1 MKERSDVTRRKESN
15 RLKACCL
22 SLVIAG
28 PLIIP
33 AVAFALYQPTPA
45 LDQQLKQLSLAQ
57 LGDVEVTTASK
68 EPEELWQ
75 TPAAIAVLTQEDIRH
90 SGATSIPELLR
101 LVPGV
106 NVAREQSDQWA
117 VGIRG
122 FNSQFSKGLLVLID
136 GRSVYTPL
144 FEGVYWDVQ
153 DLVLADID
161 RIEVIRG
168 PGGTIWG
175 ANAVN
180 GVINIIT
187 KKSRATQ
194 GGMVNL
200 DAGGPVDR
208 FIGQVRWGASPRPN
222 LQYRVFAKGF
232 TRGPEFNPNAGP
244 YDQWHQ
250 ARGGFR
256 LDWQPTTRDNLSA
269 NFMIYGGASGDQNQI
284 GQYIPPAQL
293 TVDGEQL
300 VSGGHLMLRWD
311 RELAHGSSFYLQG
324 YFDRTNRTTSQFN
337 ETRNTVDVDFI
348 YNLAN
353 LPRNNII
360 LGAGIRESP
369 SNIVQTQPTVDF
381 EPHQINNYVYSLFV
395 QDAIQLVPNRLAFT
409 AGTKVEKNNYSGWG
423 WQPTARLLWTPK
435 QHTTFWAAVSRAL
448 RTPGRV
454 DRDLSLVGYVPGFTP
469 PLFAE
474 IAGNPNF
481 KPEVL
486 IGWEAGYRQL
496 LGRQFYIDLAA
507 FHNQY
512 DDLESFGAV
521 TLTFPT
527 APYPHT
533 LVTEYFDNGL
543 RGVSDGIEIAPDWKP
558 FNWLDLR
565 GSYSYLNI
573 HVHSKPG
580 FNQAAYAATYEG
592 SSPDHQASVQAIISP
607 RPGFE
612 IVPDYRF
619 VSSLPALQIPHYNTA
634 DLNVIYHL
642 KEHVALSATGR
653 NLLQPHHQ
661 EFTGNNSNAVGIR
674 RSFFGTVNWTW

>member
-1 MKERSDVTRRKESN
+1 VMFRRQHIWF
-15 RLKACCL
+15 RICGLYL
-22 SLVIAG
+22 LVAG
-28 PLIIP
+28 ALAVP
-33 AVAFALYQPTPA
+33 ANASALYQPRPVV
-45 LDQQLKQLSLAQ
+45 DQQLKQLSLAQ

-75 TPAAIAVLTQEDIRH
+75 TPAAIAVLTQDDIRH

-117 VGIRG
+117 VGVRG

-187 KKSRATQ
+187 KKARNTQ
-194 GGMVNL
+194 GGLVNL
-200 DAGGPVDR
+200 DAGGPVNR
-208 FIGQVRWGASPRPN
+208 FIGQVRWGSSPRTN
-222 LQYRVFAKGF
+222 LQLRIFAKGF
-232 TRGPEFNPNAGP
+232 NRGAELNPGGAP
-244 YDQWHQ
+244 YDHWHQ
-250 ARGGFR
+250 ERGGFR
-256 LDWQPTTRDNLSA
+256 LDWQPGTKDNLSA
-269 NFMIYGGASGDQNQI
+269 NFMIYGGISGDQTQI

-300 VSGGHLMLRWD
+300 VSGGDFMLRWD
-311 RELAHGSSFYLQG
+311 RQLSHGSSVYLQG
-324 YFDRTNRTTSQFN
+324 YFDRTNRGTSQFT
-337 ETRNTVDVDFI
+337 ETRNTVDFDFI
-348 YNLAN
+348 YNFAN
-353 LPRNNII
+353 LRRNNII
-360 LGAGIRESP
+360 LGAGLRESP
-369 SNIVQTQPTVDF
+369 SNIVQTQATVDF
-381 EPHQINNYVYSLFV
+381 QPHQINNSIYSLFA
-395 QDAIQLVPNRLAFT
+395 QDTFQIVPNRLAFT
-409 AGTKVEKNNYSGWG
+409 AGTKLENNNYSGWG
-423 WQPTARLLWTPK
+423 WQPTGRLLWTPK
-435 QHTTFWAAVSRAL
+435 QHITLWGAVSRAL

-454 DRDLSLVGYVPGFTP
+454 DRDLSLIGYAPGFTP
-469 PLFAE
+469 PLFVE
-474 IAGNPNF
+474 VAGNPHF

-496 LGRQFYIDLAA
+496 SGQQFYIDIAA

-512 DDLESFGAV
+512 DDLQSYGEV

-533 LVTEYFDNGL
+533 LVTEFYDNGL
-543 RGVSDGIEIAPDWKP
+543 RGVSNGVEIAPDWKP

-565 GSYSYLNI
+565 GNYSYLNI
-573 HVHSKPG
+573 RAHSKPG
-580 FNQAAYAATYEG
+580 FDQAAFASSYEG
-592 SSPDHQASVQAIISP
+592 SSPEHQVSVQAILTL
-607 RPGFE
+607 RRGFE

-619 VSSLPALQIPHYNTA
+619 VSSLPALHIPLYNTA
-634 DLNVIYHL
+634 DLNVIYHV
-642 KEHVALSATGR
+642 KEHIALSATGR

-674 RSFFGTVNWTW
+674 RDVFGAVNWAW

>member
-1 MKERSDVTRRKESN
+1 MKYGQHL
-15 RLKACCL
+15 RLGARCL
-22 SLVIAG
+22 SLVLAG
-28 PLIIP
+28 ALVVP
-33 AVAFALYQPTPA
+33 ATASPLYQPRPA
-45 LDQQLKQLSLAQ
+45 VDQHLKQLSLAQ
-57 LGDVEVTTASK
+57 LGDLEVTTASK

-90 SGATSIPELLR
+90 SGATSVPELLR

-117 VGIRG
+117 VGVRG

-153 DLVLADID
+153 DLVLDDID

-187 KKSRATQ
+187 KKARDTQ

-222 LQYRVFAKGF
+222 LQFRIFAKGF
-232 TRGPEFNPNAGP
+232 DRGPELNPGGNP
-244 YDQWHQ
+244 YDHWHQ

-256 LDWQPTTRDNLSA
+256 LDWQPTKKDNLTAS
-269 NFMIYGGASGDQNQI
+269 FMIYGGASGNQAAI
-284 GQYIPPAQL
+284 GQYTPPAQL
-293 TVDGEQL
+293 SVDGEQL
-300 VSGGHLMLRWD
+300 VSGGDLVMRWD
-311 RELAHGSSFYLQG
+311 RQLAGGSSFYLQG
-324 YFDRTNRTTSQFN
+324 YFDRTVRATSQFT
-337 ETRNTVDVDFI
+337 ETRNTFDFDFI
-348 YNLAN
+348 YNLATVK
-353 LPRNNII
+353 RNNII
-360 LGAGIRESP
+360 VGGGLRESP
-369 SNIVQTQPTVDF
+369 SNITQTVSTVDF
-381 EPHQINNYVYSLFV
+381 QPHQINNYVYSLFAL
-395 QDAIQLVPNRLAFT
+395 DAIQIVPNKLTFT
-409 AGTKVEKNNYSGWG
+409 AGTKLENNNYSGWG
-423 WQPTARLLWTPK
+423 LQPTARLLWTPK

-454 DRDLSLVGYVPGFTP
+454 DRDVSVIGYLPGHNP
-469 PLFAE
+469 PIFAQ

-486 IGWEAGYRQL
+486 IGWEYGYRQL
-496 LGRQFYIDLAA
+496 LARQFYIDIAA

-512 DDLESFGAV
+512 DDVESYRALAV
-521 TLTFPT
+521 SNPT
-527 APYPHT
+527 VPYPH
-533 LVTEYFDNGL
+533 LLLTEQYDNGL
-543 RGVSDGIEIAPDWKP
+543 RGVSNGIEIAPDWKP
-558 FNWLDLR
+558 VKWIDLR
-565 GSYSYLNI
+565 GNYSYLNI
-573 HVHSKPG
+573 DMHSKPG
-580 FNQAAYAATYEG
+580 FNQASYAADYEG
-592 SSPDHQASVQAIISP
+592 SGPEHQASVQAILSFP
-607 RPGFE
+607 HNLE
-612 IVPDYRF
+612 IIPDFRF
-619 VSSLPALQIPHYNTA
+619 VSSLPALHIPRYNTA
-634 DLNVIYHL
+634 DLNVVYHV
-642 KEHVALSATGR
+642 KEHIALSATGR

-674 RSFFGTVNWTW
+674 RSYFSTINWTW